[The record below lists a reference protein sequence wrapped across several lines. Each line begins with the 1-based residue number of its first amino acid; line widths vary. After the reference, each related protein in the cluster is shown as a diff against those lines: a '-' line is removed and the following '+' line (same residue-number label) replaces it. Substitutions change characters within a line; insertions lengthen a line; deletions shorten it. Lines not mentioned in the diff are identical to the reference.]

1 MTEAELQGF
10 INAAEAAGGGSVYVG
25 ELVVTIYG
33 TLLLPEKVRL
43 IGAGAG
49 RTILRK
55 PKLKADGTTFT
66 SGPILTTKNF
76 STDTGTTNIGPRGF
90 SIEDMTFEAV
100 DPTSNVFNRY
110 GGVALYG
117 YDFTIRNVHI
127 LGFDSNGL
135 WTEWG
140 GDNTAGID
148 NPLKWFKQP
157 ASITDLTLS
166 KNWRCGWVHLGPH
179 DTLATR
185 VNSFGNGR
193 ENVPGMQVSNNGE
206 SNIWIAR
213 RMVPVVLVEKNG
225 SNYRLSSP
233 GRGYKPG
240 VYAVVKAANNVGM
253 LGWVDVNAS
262 GVMTGITWLNPG
274 CVFDEAAQ
282 TQIVIGFLTNLPLD
296 VAPIITLPVG
306 SINLDPVTKKMVS
319 LDMDSWGA
327 NLPAWPKITVK
338 NNDVVPSDPAI
349 VLPVL
354 RGGRMH
360 AGIIVNGGKGY
371 DGKVIVETVQGANV
385 SAVGIGLRAV
395 SNEPSAQVITSVNYG
410 SAGAWMDDVQ
420 LTATANG
427 ATITATGSGEA
438 DRFGEISDW
447 VSAQP
452 ADTFPHGFR
461 LAPVATQ
468 TTPAKQSPMAGGTIL
483 VQCHAWGSQTYGI
496 RVSTPAILTA
506 CEAES
511 SFGANLFL
519 EAKSGT
525 VTDAWI
531 YDAGDKPKSPPGT
544 NYGTGSATAVGIQLG
559 DPGAIDLPSSFGYNS
574 PSQWRISARIEQCHA
589 GGFWNFTNGDAIQLD
604 VHISSRCG
612 LFHHGFVRS
621 GNLYDDL
628 RLSCFYGEGNFDR
641 YAKSQRSS
649 ILPLSQ
655 NPLDFTQD
663 GRILL
668 WAGKN
673 QMAEYFKSSALSQ
686 WSVKFSPVTPVPA
699 ASISTGVKIHTYGVG
714 LVSTDALAVPSFLTI
729 TATSVLT
736 ELNFSSFIRFKGDV
750 GDQTIALPSIAMLPK
765 GTMISLANKGS
776 VPVTLL
782 SAGGDVFESISSPT
796 QLVVSPNEVLQL
808 FADPAL
814 APVPPAPAAPATWR
828 IF

>member
-1 MTEAELQGF
+1 MNEQQLQAL
-10 INAAEAAGGGSVYVG
+10 IYATALAGGGTVSIPAG
-25 ELVVTIYG
+25 RISIYG
-33 TLLLPEKVRL
+33 TIRLPGNVRL
-43 IGAGAG
+43 IGAGPG
-49 RTILRK
+49 ISTLYK
-55 PKLKADGTTFT
+55 PKLTPAGTLT
-66 SGPILTTKNF
+66 SGPILM
-76 STDTGTTNIGPRGF
+76 STDFYAKTGTQDVGARAF
-90 SIEDMTFEAV
+90 SIEDMTLEAEV
-100 DPTSNVFNRY
+100 KTGSAFNRY

-140 GDNTAGID
+140 GDNTNGID

-157 ASITDLTLS
+157 ALISDLTLS
-166 KNWRCGWVHLGPH
+166 RNARCGWVHLGPH

-185 VNSFGNGR
+185 VNSFDNGR
-193 ENVPGMQVSNNGE
+193 EDVPGMQVSNNGE
-206 SNIWIAR
+206 ANIWIAR

-274 CVFDEAAQ
+274 CVFDEATQAQ
-282 TQIVIGFLTNLPLD
+282 IAIGFLTNLPLN

-306 SINLDPVTKKMVS
+306 KINLDPVTKKMVS
-319 LDMDSWGA
+319 LDMASWGA

-338 NNDVVPSDPAI
+338 NNDVVPNDPAVI
-349 VLPVL
+349 LPVL

-360 AGIIVNGGKGY
+360 AGIIVNGGNGY
-371 DGKVIVETVQGANV
+371 NGKVIVETEQGTNV
-385 SAVGIGLRAV
+385 SAIGIGFRAV
-395 SNEPSAQVITSVNYG
+395 SATAPDGAITSVNYG
-410 SAGAWMDDVQ
+410 SAGAWMDDVK
-420 LTATANG
+420 LTATASG
-427 ATITATGSGEA
+427 ATITATGNGSA

-447 VSAQP
+447 VFAQP
-452 ADTFPHGFR
+452 ADTFPHGYR
-461 LAPVATQ
+461 LEPVVNQ

-483 VQCHAWGSQTYGI
+483 VQSHAWGSQTYGI

-506 CEAES
+506 CEVES

-525 VTDAWI
+525 LTDAWI
-531 YDAGDKPKSPPGT
+531 YDSGDKKKSPPGGL

-589 GGFWNFTNGDAIQLD
+589 GGFWNFTNGDSVQLD
-604 VHISSRCG
+604 VHISNRCG

-673 QMAEYFKSSALSQ
+673 QIAEYFKSSALSQ
-686 WSVKFSPVTPVPA
+686 WTVKFPATGPSVPPFGLNN
-699 ASISTGVKIHTYGVG
+699 GVKIHTFGVAV
-714 LVSTDALAVPSFLTI
+714 VSTDAIAIPSFKKLV
-729 TATSVLT
+729 ATTVLT
-736 ELNFSSFIRFKGDV
+736 EFDFASYIRFDGQV
-750 GDQTIALPSIAMLPK
+750 GQTITLPPVPKLPE
-765 GTMISLANKGS
+765 GTMINFSNRSS
-776 VPVTLL
+776 VAVKLL
-782 SAGGDVFESISSPT
+782 PAVGDVFEGTLPAERIVPAGTTAILFSDQIKTWSS
-796 QLVVSPNEVLQL
+796 
-808 FADPAL
+808 F
-814 APVPPAPAAPATWR
+814 
-828 IF
+828 

>member
-1 MTEAELQGF
+1 M
-10 INAAEAAGGGSVYVG
+10 
-25 ELVVTIYG
+25 
-33 TLLLPEKVRL
+33 RL

-76 STDTGTTNIGPRGF
+76 GTDRGTTNIGPRGF

-100 DPTSNVFNRY
+100 EPSSGVFNRY

-135 WTEWG
+135 YTEWG
-140 GDNTAGID
+140 GDNTGSE
-148 NPLKWFKQP
+148 NLKWFKQP
-157 ASITDLTLS
+157 SSITDLTLS

-206 SNIWIAR
+206 ANIWIAR

-225 SNYRLSSP
+225 STYRLSSP

-274 CVFDEAAQ
+274 CVFDEATQ

-306 SINLDPVTKKMVS
+306 KINLDPVTKKMVS
-319 LDMDSWGA
+319 LDMTSWGA

-385 SAVGIGLRAV
+385 SAVGIRAV
-395 SNEPSAQVITSVNYG
+395 SIEPAAQVITSVNYG

-427 ATITATGSGEA
+427 ATITATGSGAA

-447 VSAQP
+447 VFAQP

-461 LAPVATQ
+461 LEPVANQ
-468 TTPAKQSPMAGGTIL
+468 TTPAKQSPMACGTIL

-519 EAKSGT
+519 EARSGT

-531 YDAGDKPKSPPGT
+531 YDAGDKKKSPTG

-559 DPGAIDLPSSFGYNS
+559 DPGAIDLPASFGYNS

-589 GGFWNFTNGDAIQLD
+589 GGIWNFTNGDAIQLD
-604 VHISSRCG
+604 VHISNRCG
-612 LFHHGFVRS
+612 LFHHGFVRN

-628 RLSCFYGEGNFDR
+628 RISCFYGEGNFDR

-673 QMAEYFKSSALSQ
+673 QMAEYFKSSTLSQ
-686 WSVKFSPVTPVPA
+686 WTVKFPA
-699 ASISTGVKIHTYGVG
+699 IGPPAGGGLNNGVKLYTYGVSI
-714 LVSTDALAVPSFLTI
+714 VSSDAIAIPSFQRLT
-729 TATSVLT
+729 TTTVFT
-736 ELNFSSFIRFKGDV
+736 ELNFASYVRFEGSV
-750 GDQTIALPSIAMLPK
+750 SNQTITLPPIDKLIT
-765 GTMISLANKGS
+765 GTMISFVNKAS
-776 VPVTLL
+776 VPVKLL
-782 SAGGDVFESISSPT
+782 PSTDDTFDGLTPSELSIPVGGAVR
-796 QLVVSPNEVLQL
+796 L
-808 FADPAL
+808 FSDF
-814 APVPPAPAAPATWR
+814 AAKVWA